1 MSLEEALLFEHKTSN
16 NKNFESSIILIGN
29 DTPNR
34 QNIAEF
40 VIRGSIL
47 LIDDTLLAK
56 FRKFWYG
63 GYFLLKIKTKTT
75 QFTILV
81 EVIG

>member
-40 VIRGSIL
+40 VISGSVL
-47 LIDDTLLAK
+47 VVEDTLLAEIRKKNVAGFIFSHFK
-56 FRKFWYG
+56 FSQI
-63 GYFLLKIKTKTT
+63 LKV
-75 QFTILV
+75 LHR
-81 EVIG
+81 